1 MTRFFVTILLS
12 AMLSCLG
19 MGAENDLD
27 AQLKLKKGLLSQFIQ
42 TWNILIE
49 LRGIPDKTTEQVN
62 LYHHMNAAHLHNVA
76 AILFFGIKTGPSPR
90 GRQFTQKESA
100 LIAQRSAELLKIE
113 HGTPGTHLVKPMTP
127 HSDPL

>member
-42 TWNILIE
+42 T
-49 LRGIPDKTTEQVN
+49 GI
-62 LYHHMNAAHLHNVA
+62 
-76 AILFFGIKTGPSPR
+76 S
-90 GRQFTQKESA
+90 
-100 LIAQRSAELLKIE
+100 
-113 HGTPGTHLVKPMTP
+113 
-127 HSDPL
+127 